1 MKYKVFGKTK
11 LKAQLYGILK
21 YDYFHYPHAEEGPYR
36 VFGNGASEID
46 SLLWAYKCWIHQM
59 EKAERGYGLE
69 QFFAGQDLS
78 FPLPEG
84 FQEQSRYTL
93 ASAGDLMA
101 VDSMCYEYTEHLFD
115 ELKEFLFDAD
125 ISCANLESTVN
136 DNAPHRAQSE
146 QVCSGQDEHEPCDVR
161 AFFGRRSRHQFLCHC
176 QQPHMGL

>member
-1 MKYKVFGKTK
+1 
-11 LKAQLYGILK
+11 
-21 YDYFHYPHAEEGPYR
+21 
-36 VFGNGASEID
+36 
-46 SLLWAYKCWIHQM
+46 M

-69 QFFAGQDLS
+69 EFFANQDLS

-84 FQEQSRYTL
+84 FREKSRYSL

-136 DNAPHRAQSE
+136 DNAPIGRNQSKFVPAGIHSGRDMFERFLDGGRGINFFATANNHTWDYKEEGVRKTLEVLDAYGVYHTGSQLTKEE
-146 QVCSGQDEHEPCDVR
+146 QEDVLIIISSER
-161 AFFGRRSRHQFLCHC
+161 DRS
-176 QQPHMGL
+176 